1 MTTTNK
7 TRSRAQLASRA
18 SATRP
23 GIILGA
29 AEAERLS
36 ALALRVE
43 ATAPLVAGLLL
54 GEIERARICPDAHV
68 PADVVRIGSCVAFV
82 DEAHGEARTVQLV
95 WPAEA
100 DIAQGRVSVMTPV
113 GAGLIGL
120 RPGQSILWPDRGG
133 EQRLLR
139 IEGVTPP
146 AG

>member
-1 MTTTNK
+1 MTTT
-7 TRSRAQLASRA
+7 TTPTRAQPASRA
-18 SATRP
+18 AAARP
-23 GIILGA
+23 AITLGA

-36 ALALRVE
+36 ALALRSE
-43 ATAPLVAGLLL
+43 ASAPLVAELLL
-54 GEIERARICPDAHV
+54 GEIERARICPDARV
-68 PADVVRIGSCVAFV
+68 PADVVRIGSRVAFV

-120 RPGQSILWPDRGG
+120 KPGQSILWPDRGG

-139 IEGVTPP
+139 IESVTPP
-146 AG
+146 SA

>member
-1 MTTTNK
+1 MTTATK
-7 TRSRAQLASRA
+7 TRARAQPASRA
-18 SATRP
+18 ATTRP
-23 GIILGA
+23 AIILGA

-36 ALALRVE
+36 ALALASE
-43 ATAPLVAGLLL
+43 AAAPLAAELLL
-54 GEIERARICPDAHV
+54 GEIERARICPDARV
-68 PADVVRIGSCVAFV
+68 PADVVRVGSCVAFV

-133 EQRLLR
+133 EQRVLR
-139 IEGVTPP
+139 IVAVTAP
-146 AG
+146 A

>member
-1 MTTTNK
+1 MTTTTK
-7 TRSRAQLASRA
+7 TRTRAQSASRPA
-18 SATRP
+18 IT
-23 GIILGA
+23 LGA

-36 ALALRVE
+36 ALALRSE
-43 ATAPLVAGLLL
+43 ASAPLVAELLL
-54 GEIERARICPDAHV
+54 GEIERARICPDARV
-68 PADVVRIGSCVAFV
+68 PADVVRIGSRVAFV

-139 IEGVTPP
+139 IEAVTGVASPSDP
-146 AG
+146 Q

>member
-1 MTTTNK
+1 M
-7 TRSRAQLASRA
+7 
-18 SATRP
+18 
-23 GIILGA
+23 ILGA

-36 ALALRVE
+36 ALALRSE
-43 ATAPLVAGLLL
+43 ASSPLVAELLL
-54 GEIERARICPDAHV
+54 GEIERARICPDARV
-68 PADVVRIGSCVAFV
+68 PADVVRVGSRGAFV

-133 EQRLLR
+133 EQRVLR
-139 IEGVTPP
+139 IDSVTQPK
-146 AG
+146 